1 LSIAHRSCG
10 VVHLV
15 VQLRGGD
22 VGAAQALVV
31 EVLRVSVELGRED
44 GAEPGH
50 DAVDDRVD
58 GADQLR
64 RSLGHPRRPLRRRR
78 ARGRRAR
85 GSARDCGA
93 ARPFWEMLI
102 AGPLIDPASSLP
114 SSSSSSSLLRP
125 AGAVV
130 RLERRT
136 FSAPA
141 TSRGLP
147 APRAPAQ
154 CVLCV
159 LCFFYFSPLVKMPY
173 LHFIREGSLIFFRSS
188 GFI

>member
-1 LSIAHRSCG
+1 MLSTIGLMEPTSCG
-10 VVHLV
+10 GPLDI
-15 VQLRGGD
+15 L
-22 VGAAQALVV
+22 
-31 EVLRVSVELGRED
+31 
-44 GAEPGH
+44 
-50 DAVDDRVD
+50 DA
-58 GADQLR
+58 
-64 RSLGHPRRPLRRRR
+64 P
-78 ARGRRAR
+78 
-85 GSARDCGA
+85 CGA
-93 ARPFWEMLI
+93 AALEDDALEDRRGTAVRRALFLEMLI